1 MESDKGNI
9 VQTGLVVGVEI
20 LAAVSLLAGGFG
32 MLASLW
38 FLGYSHM
45 MDVLAGAR
53 DTTIEVSSTTYPHR
67 EGCCGASSKTSSR
80 LLGCWNHYTR
90 NSNKR

>member
-45 MDVLAGAR
+45 MDVLAGAAGL
-53 DTTIEVSSTTYPHR
+53 IAGSVLFAVGLSSLAFVGMQTNQP
-67 EGCCGASSKTSSR
+67 
-80 LLGCWNHYTR
+80 N
-90 NSNKR
+90 